1 MAKKKGTGR
10 SVKGGG
16 KSRTN
21 KDHRHA
27 YRRGIVKGR
36 CVAQRLS
43 SFLLFATPPHHILT
57 FFFALDSA
65 ASMLLLPGG
74 TTSSRPS

>member
-1 MAKKKGTGR
+1 MVKKKGTGR

-36 CVAQRLS
+36 CVALQRLS
-43 SFLLFATPPHHILT
+43 SFLLGLRIT
-57 FFFALDSA
+57 F
-65 ASMLLLPGG
+65 
-74 TTSSRPS
+74 